1 MQVTLVMMV
10 KKVQEL
16 LLEEEN
22 NEGGTE
28 ALHMIEE
35 GDEVEDIVT
44 MMNLKMWMLIII
56 PNIVLVADIVEVE
69 TMRRGK
75 LKSCRKMQF
84 HDALVCTKTVLHGYM
99 LIPSPKC
106 H

>member
-1 MQVTLVMMV
+1 MMV

-16 LLEEEN
+16 LLEEEEN
-22 NEGGTE
+22 KEGGTE

-35 GDEVEDIVT
+35 GDKVEDIVT
-44 MMNLKMWMLIII
+44 MMNLKMWMMIII

-84 HDALVCTKTVLHGYM
+84 HNALVCIKTVLQGYM
-99 LIPSPKC
+99 LIASPKC